1 MTSPPFFPIFVP
13 FGEKMLGGALNAQ
26 PILVRSS
33 SGPGAYRNGGGFCF
47 GLLIGS
53 RPMNSRAI
61 ALLSIGAPRMKN
73 LLGRP
78 MNSRAI
84 DYIRDTLLRRG
95 GRPVSS
101 HPAAPT
107 SACT

>member
-1 MTSPPFFPIFVP
+1 MPNQYWLEALQARVPIETV
-13 FGEKMLGGALNAQ
+13 GG
-26 PILVRSS
+26 
-33 SGPGAYRNGGGFCF
+33 F

-84 DYIRDTLLRRG
+84 ESIRDTLLRRG
-95 GRPVSS
+95 GRP
-101 HPAAPT
+101 
-107 SACT
+107 